1 MQKLKIFQSRW
12 AMELRSPNCP
22 EHTDEQCFRM
32 VAEAGY
38 DGMCIDPSVEE
49 IPRCRKLAPLYKEYG
64 LHCMVNAFPF
74 QPSDMR
80 PLYDLARGLNASLV
94 NIISGVMPI
103 NPADAVPVVR
113 QWIQEAGD
121 DHVLFETHRD
131 SLLNDLYYTLQLIDL
146 VPEMR
151 LCADL
156 SHFVVDR
163 EMREPINDRDQAY
176 VETILERSDCFQGRV
191 ANREQIQ
198 VQIGFPQHQEWVAI
212 FRNWWKEGIRRWRQR
227 NSNDATLLFLCELGP
242 PPYAITDRNRLELSD
257 RWDEALVIRSW
268 IEGIWTELENEH
280 NSDIADQHLRE
291 ASV

>member
-1 MQKLKIFQSRW
+1 
-12 AMELRSPNCP
+12 
-22 EHTDEQCFRM
+22 M

-131 SLLNDLYYTLQLIDL
+131 SLLNDLYYTLQLIDFVL
-146 VPEMR
+146 LQCRRFIKLPVP
-151 LCADL
+151 
-156 SHFVVDR
+156 
-163 EMREPINDRDQAY
+163 
-176 VETILERSDCFQGRV
+176 
-191 ANREQIQ
+191 
-198 VQIGFPQHQEWVAI
+198 
-212 FRNWWKEGIRRWRQR
+212 
-227 NSNDATLLFLCELGP
+227 
-242 PPYAITDRNRLELSD
+242 
-257 RWDEALVIRSW
+257 
-268 IEGIWTELENEH
+268 
-280 NSDIADQHLRE
+280 
-291 ASV
+291 